1 MPGGAS
7 FFTRLIENGQ
17 FKVDEEGHAIL
28 NGEFLLMVPPPVIIH
43 MQQRLAD
50 QIGEA
55 AMEDFMADAG
65 RYQVEQAIERYIERY
80 DIDQLSKDH
89 IIEFAEELLRVLG
102 WGRIT
107 INQFDVQEHAVRVIV
122 RHPTLPSVHRNQ
134 LGERSETP
142 ICHYLRGILERGM
155 GAVME
160 NDLDLVETSCA
171 AVDDDTC
178 VFENRATG

>member
-1 MPGGAS
+1 MAGGAS

-17 FKVDEEGHAIL
+17 FKVDEEGHAVL
-28 NGEFLLMVPPPVIIH
+28 NGEFLLMVPPPVLIH

-50 QIGEA
+50 QLGQD

-80 DIDQLSKDH
+80 DIDQLSKEH

-102 WGRIT
+102 WGLIMIDR
-107 INQFDVQEHAVRVIV
+107 FDIQEHAVKVVV

-134 LGERSETP
+134 LGEHAETP

-160 NDLDLVETSCA
+160 DDLDMVEASCA
-171 AVDDDTC
+171 AVEGDTC
-178 VFENRATG
+178 VFTN